1 MTDFYR
7 IVYRLVAP
15 IIRLLFPHRVVGLEN
30 LPEDGALLCANH
42 VSAWDPF
49 LIAVSLPVD
58 SRLVVMA
65 KDELFHIPV
74 VGFLLRKLGIFPVK
88 RGGNDLGAMKTA
100 IRSLNE
106 GKRLLVFPEGTRVDS
121 EGEVEAKGGVAVM
134 ATRTRT
140 PMVPVYC
147 GEKHKFLRRTTIVF
161 GEPYSPAIAGRRA
174 TAEES
179 RHAAEEILRRIYA
192 LDEVNGWKK

>member
-1 MTDFYR
+1 MTFYH
-7 IVYRLVAP
+7 VAYTVIKP
-15 IIRLLFPHRVVGLEN
+15 LIRLFFPYRAVGLEN
-30 LPEDGALLCANH
+30 LPEGGALLCANH
-42 VSAWDPF
+42 ISGWDPF
-49 LIAVSLPVD
+49 LIAVSLPRD

-106 GKRLLVFPEGTRVDS
+106 GKRLLVFPEGTRVGS
-121 EGEVEAKGGVAVM
+121 EGAVEAKGGVAVM
-134 ATRTRT
+134 ASRTGT

-147 GEKHKFLRRTTIVF
+147 GTKQKFLHRTTIVF
-161 GEPYSPAIAGRRA
+161 GEPYSPVIAGRRA

-179 RHAAEEILRRIYA
+179 RQAAEEILRRIYA
-192 LDEVNGWKK
+192 LDEVSGWS

>member
-1 MTDFYR
+1 MTFYH
-7 IVYRLVAP
+7 VAYTVIKP
-15 IIRLLFPHRVVGLEN
+15 LIRLFFPYRAVGLEN
-30 LPEDGALLCANH
+30 LPEGGALLCANH
-42 VSAWDPF
+42 ISGWDPL
-49 LIAVSLPVD
+49 LIAVSLPRD

-106 GKRLLVFPEGTRVDS
+106 GKRRLVFPEGTRVGS
-121 EGEVEAKGGVAVM
+121 EGAVEAKGGVAVM
-134 ATRTRT
+134 ASRTGT

-147 GEKHKFLRRTTIVF
+147 GTKQKFLHRTTIVF
-161 GEPYSPAIAGRRA
+161 GEPYSPVIAGRRA

-179 RHAAEEILRRIYA
+179 RQAAEEILRRIYA
-192 LDEVNGWKK
+192 LDEVSGWS

>member
-1 MTDFYR
+1 MTFYQ
-7 IVYRLVAP
+7 VAYTVIKP
-15 IIRLLFPHRVVGLEN
+15 LIRLFFPHRAVGLEN
-30 LPEDGALLCANH
+30 LPEGGALLCANH
-42 VSAWDPF
+42 ISGWDPF
-49 LIAVSLPVD
+49 LIAVSLPRD

-106 GKRLLVFPEGTRVDS
+106 GKRLLVFPEGTRVGS
-121 EGEVEAKGGVAVM
+121 EGSVEAKGGVAVM
-134 ATRTRT
+134 ASRTGT

-147 GEKHKFLRRTTIVF
+147 GTKQKFLHRTTIVF
-161 GEPYSPAIAGRRA
+161 GEPYSPVIAGRRA

-179 RHAAEEILRRIYA
+179 RQAAEEILRRIYA
-192 LDEVNGWKK
+192 LDEVSGWS

>member
-1 MTDFYR
+1 MTFYH
-7 IVYRLVAP
+7 VAYTVIKP
-15 IIRLLFPHRVVGLEN
+15 LIRLFFPYRAVGLEN
-30 LPEDGALLCANH
+30 LPEGGALLCANH
-42 VSAWDPF
+42 ISGWDPF
-49 LIAVSLPVD
+49 LIAVSLPSD

-106 GKRLLVFPEGTRVDS
+106 GKRLLVFPEGTRVGS
-121 EGEVEAKGGVAVM
+121 EGAVEAKGGVAVM
-134 ATRTRT
+134 ASRTGT

-147 GEKHKFLRRTTIVF
+147 GTKQKFLHRTTIVF
-161 GEPYSPAIAGRRA
+161 GEPYSPVIAGRRA

-179 RHAAEEILRRIYA
+179 RQAAEEILRRIYA
-192 LDEVNGWKK
+192 LDEVSGWS

>member
-1 MTDFYR
+1 MTFYH
-7 IVYRLVAP
+7 VAYTLIKP
-15 IIRLLFPHRVVGLEN
+15 LIRLFFPYRAVGLEN
-30 LPEDGALLCANH
+30 LPEGGALLCANH
-42 VSAWDPF
+42 ISGWDPF
-49 LIAVSLPVD
+49 LIAVSLPRD

-106 GKRLLVFPEGTRVDS
+106 GKRLLVFPEGTRVGS
-121 EGEVEAKGGVAVM
+121 EGAVEAKGGVAVM
-134 ATRTRT
+134 ASRTGT

-147 GEKHKFLRRTTIVF
+147 GTKQKFLHRTTIVF
-161 GEPYSPAIAGRRA
+161 GEPYSPVIAGRRA

-179 RHAAEEILRRIYA
+179 RQAAEEILRRIYA
-192 LDEVNGWKK
+192 LDEVSGWS

>member
-1 MTDFYR
+1 MTFYH
-7 IVYRLVAP
+7 VAYTVIKP
-15 IIRLLFPHRVVGLEN
+15 LIRLFFPYRAVGLEN
-30 LPEDGALLCANH
+30 LPEGGALLCANH
-42 VSAWDPF
+42 ISGWDPF
-49 LIAVSLPVD
+49 LIAVSLPRD

-74 VGFLLRKLGIFPVK
+74 VGFLLRKLVIFPVK

-106 GKRLLVFPEGTRVDS
+106 GKRLLVFPEGTRVGS
-121 EGEVEAKGGVAVM
+121 EGAVEAKGGVAVM
-134 ATRTRT
+134 ASRTGT

-147 GEKHKFLRRTTIVF
+147 GTKQKFLHRTTIVF
-161 GEPYSPAIAGRRA
+161 GEPYSPVIAGRRA

-179 RHAAEEILRRIYA
+179 RQAAEEILRRIYA
-192 LDEVNGWKK
+192 LDEVSGWS

>member
-1 MTDFYR
+1 MAYTV
-7 IVYRLVAP
+7 IKPL
-15 IIRLLFPHRVVGLEN
+15 IRLFFPYRAVGLEN
-30 LPEDGALLCANH
+30 LPEGGALLCANH
-42 VSAWDPF
+42 ISGWDPF
-49 LIAVSLPVD
+49 LIAVSLPRD

-106 GKRLLVFPEGTRVDS
+106 GKRLLVFPEGTRVGS
-121 EGEVEAKGGVAVM
+121 EGAVEAKGGVAVM
-134 ATRTRT
+134 ASRTGT

-147 GEKHKFLRRTTIVF
+147 GTKQKFLHRTTIVF
-161 GEPYSPAIAGRRA
+161 GEPYSPVIAGRRA

-179 RHAAEEILRRIYA
+179 RQAAEEILRRIYA
-192 LDEVNGWKK
+192 LDEVSGWS

>member
-1 MTDFYR
+1 MTFYH
-7 IVYRLVAP
+7 VAYTVIKP
-15 IIRLLFPHRVVGLEN
+15 LIRLFFPYRAVGLEN
-30 LPEDGALLCANH
+30 LPEGGALLCANH
-42 VSAWDPF
+42 ISGWDPF
-49 LIAVSLPVD
+49 LIAVSLPRD

-106 GKRLLVFPEGTRVDS
+106 GKRLLVFPEGTRVGS
-121 EGEVEAKGGVAVM
+121 EGAVEAKGGVAVM
-134 ATRTRT
+134 ASRTGT

-147 GEKHKFLRRTTIVF
+147 GTKQKFLHRTTIVF
-161 GEPYSPAIAGRRA
+161 GEPYSPVIAGRRA
-174 TAEES
+174 TAEDS
-179 RHAAEEILRRIYA
+179 RQAAEEILRRIYA
-192 LDEVNGWKK
+192 LDEVSGWS